1 MLLDGRCAV
10 ITGASGNLGREAVEV
25 FLQEGAR
32 VAAVAGSER
41 GLSGLLS
48 LAAAHP
54 GVCAAM
60 RADVTTP
67 AGVDELRAAVLD
79 FLGPPHILVNLAGGF
94 HGGGNLWET
103 SPDDWRA
110 MMDLNLTSVFL
121 CCRAFIPDMLTHGY
135 GRIVNVSSRAAFS
148 IRAGQAA
155 YTVSKAAV
163 ATLTQA
169 LREELKGTGIS
180 AAAVAPSVIDGPAMR
195 AAMPK
200 ADPGKWVAPSDLAR
214 LILFL
219 CTEEGG
225 LVSGGVLPVYGG
237 M

>member
-1 MLLDGRCAV
+1 MLLEGGCAV
-10 ITGASGNLGREAVEV
+10 ITGASGNLGREVVEV
-25 FLQEGAR
+25 FVQEGAR

-41 GLSGLLS
+41 GLSALLS
-48 LAAAHP
+48 VAAAHP
-54 GVCAAM
+54 GNCAAM
-60 RADVTTP
+60 RADVTT
-67 AGVDELRAAVLD
+67 ADGVDELRAAVLD
-79 FLGPPHILVNLAGGF
+79 FLGPPDILVNLAGGF
-94 HGGGNLWET
+94 HGGADLWET

-148 IRAGQAA
+148 VRAGQAA

-163 ATLTQA
+163 ATLTEA
-169 LREELKGTGIS
+169 LRAELKGAGVS
-180 AAAVAPSVIDGPAMR
+180 VAAVAPNVIDGPAMR
-195 AAMPK
+195 EAMPNV
-200 ADPGKWVAPSDLAR
+200 DPGKWVAPHDLAR
-214 LILFL
+214 IILLL

>member
-1 MLLDGRCAV
+1 MQLEGRCAV
-10 ITGASGNLGREAVEV
+10 ITGASGNLGGEVVEV
-25 FLQEGAR
+25 FLQQGAR
-32 VAAVAGSER
+32 VAAVAGSEG
-41 GLSGLLS
+41 GLSS
-48 LAAAHP
+48 LRAVAEAHP
-54 GVCAAM
+54 GKCAAM

-94 HGGGNLWET
+94 HGGADLWET

-121 CCRAFIPDMLTHGY
+121 CCRAFIPDMLAHGF

-148 IRAGQAA
+148 LRAGQAA

-163 ATLTQA
+163 ATLTQS
-169 LREELKGTGIS
+169 LREELKGTGVA

-195 AAMPK
+195 DAMPK
-200 ADPGKWVAPSDLAR
+200 ADPGKWVAPRDLAKV
-214 LILFL
+214 ILFL
-219 CTEEGG
+219 CTDEGG
-225 LVSGGVLPVYGG
+225 HASGGVLPVYGA